1 MTICP
6 DPLLRAYFRLAML
19 SLVLIGA
26 GAEARL
32 RAQTAPP
39 ASAPTQVPSNGAG
52 GAAANGRRG
61 DSATDEQRNDLIR
74 VREKLARRYQE
85 NRRLSAALA
94 IATGQ
99 SAVLATAPIWPGV
112 FQLGREEAE
121 LELAQESELEEFIKE
136 ENSSLEDLVK
146 LEEKQPDKSAAAEQ
160 VKAGEQEK
168 AELRRKVHVLQQF
181 RAKYE
186 ADITARRKELEKTAE
201 LEQPWSP
208 SLVTNLAW
216 LILGF
221 TLVVVCLATFLLRKN
236 DANGQMTLKVFGLTL
251 IISMSA
257 LLLIVGYGKDQ
268 LTPII
273 GLFGA
278 IAGYLLGKE
287 TAGPAAARPVPK
299 ETGGKPA

>member
-1 MTICP
+1 
-6 DPLLRAYFRLAML
+6 
-19 SLVLIGA
+19 
-26 GAEARL
+26 
-32 RAQTAPP
+32 
-39 ASAPTQVPSNGAG
+39 
-52 GAAANGRRG
+52 
-61 DSATDEQRNDLIR
+61 
-74 VREKLARRYQE
+74 
-85 NRRLSAALA
+85 
-94 IATGQ
+94 
-99 SAVLATAPIWPGV
+99 
-112 FQLGREEAE
+112 
-121 LELAQESELEEFIKE
+121 
-136 ENSSLEDLVK
+136 
-146 LEEKQPDKSAAAEQ
+146 
-160 VKAGEQEK
+160 
-168 AELRRKVHVLQQF
+168 VLQQF

-221 TLVVVCLATFLLRKN
+221 TLIVVCLATFLLRKN

-287 TAGPAAARPVPK
+287 TSGPAAARPAPK
-299 ETGGKPA
+299 EPDHKSA

>member
-1 MTICP
+1 MKICP
-6 DPLLRAYFRLAML
+6 DHWLRAYFWPAML
-19 SLVLIGA
+19 SLGLISA
-26 GAEARL
+26 GTGVRL
-32 RAQTAPP
+32 QAQTAPP
-39 ASAPTQVPSNGAG
+39 ASAPTQVPPQVAG
-52 GAAANGRRG
+52 DGSANGRRG
-61 DSATDEQRNDLIR
+61 DSATDEQRNGLNR
-74 VREKLARRYQE
+74 VREELTELYRE
-85 NRRLSAALA
+85 NRKNAVRLAV
-94 IATGQ
+94 ATGQ
-99 SAVLATAPIWPGV
+99 TAVLSTAPTWPSV
-112 FQLGREEAE
+112 FQLNREEAE
-121 LELAQESELEEFIKE
+121 AELAAEKELKEFLE
-136 ENSSLEDLVK
+136 AENSALEDLVK
-146 LEEKQPDKSAAAEQ
+146 LEELPGKPPTA
-160 VKAGEQEK
+160 EQEK
-168 AELRRKVHVLQQF
+168 AAGVKKTELRNRIRVLQQF

-186 ADITARRKELEKTAE
+186 ADITARRRELEKTAE

-221 TLVVVCLATFLLRKN
+221 TLIVICLATFLLRKN

-287 TAGPAAARPVPK
+287 TSGPAAARPAPK
-299 ETGGKPA
+299 EPDHKSA

>member
-1 MTICP
+1 MKICP
-6 DPLLRAYFRLAML
+6 DHWLRAYFWPAML
-19 SLVLIGA
+19 SLGLISA
-26 GAEARL
+26 GTGVRL
-32 RAQTAPP
+32 QAQTAPP
-39 ASAPTQVPSNGAG
+39 ASAPTQVPPQVAG
-52 GAAANGRRG
+52 GGSANGRRG
-61 DSATDEQRNDLIR
+61 DSATDEQRSDLIR
-74 VREKLARRYQE
+74 VREKLAKRYQD
-85 NRRLSAALA
+85 NRKLSAALA
-94 IATGQ
+94 IATSQ
-99 SAVLATAPIWPGV
+99 TAVLATAPIWPGI

-121 LELAQESELEEFIKE
+121 VELAGESELEEFMKE

-146 LEEKQPDKSAAAEQ
+146 LEEEQRDKPPTA
-160 VKAGEQEK
+160 EQEK
-168 AELRRKVHVLQQF
+168 AAGVKKTELRNRIRVLQQF

-221 TLVVVCLATFLLRKN
+221 TLIVVCLATFLLRKN
-236 DANGQMTLKVFGLTL
+236 DVNGQMTLKVFGLTL

-287 TAGPAAARPVPK
+287 TSGPAATRPAPK
-299 ETGGKPA
+299 EPDHKAA

>member
-1 MTICP
+1 MKICP
-6 DPLLRAYFRLAML
+6 DHWLRAYFWPAML
-19 SLVLIGA
+19 SLGLISA
-26 GAEARL
+26 GTGVRL
-32 RAQTAPP
+32 QAQTAPP
-39 ASAPTQVPSNGAG
+39 ASAPTQVPPQVAG
-52 GAAANGRRG
+52 DGSANGRRG
-61 DSATDEQRNDLIR
+61 DSATDEQRNGLNR
-74 VREKLARRYQE
+74 VREELTELYRE
-85 NRRLSAALA
+85 NRKNAVRLAV
-94 IATGQ
+94 ATGQ
-99 SAVLATAPIWPGV
+99 TAVLSTAPTWPSV
-112 FQLGREEAE
+112 FQLNREEAE
-121 LELAQESELEEFIKE
+121 AELAAEKELKEFLE
-136 ENSSLEDLVK
+136 AENSALEDLVK
-146 LEEKQPDKSAAAEQ
+146 LEELPGKPPTA
-160 VKAGEQEK
+160 EQEK
-168 AELRRKVHVLQQF
+168 AAGVKKTELRNRIRVLQQF

-221 TLVVVCLATFLLRKN
+221 TLIVVCLATFLLRKN

-287 TAGPAAARPVPK
+287 TSGPAAARPAPK
-299 ETGGKPA
+299 EPDHKSA

>member
-1 MTICP
+1 MKICP
-6 DPLLRAYFRLAML
+6 DHWLRAYFWPAML
-19 SLVLIGA
+19 SLGLISA
-26 GAEARL
+26 GTGVRL
-32 RAQTAPP
+32 QAQTAPP
-39 ASAPTQVPSNGAG
+39 ASAPTQVPPQVAG
-52 GAAANGRRG
+52 DGSANGRRG
-61 DSATDEQRNDLIR
+61 DSATDGQRNDLNQ
-74 VREKLARRYQE
+74 VREELTELYQE
-85 NRRLSAALA
+85 NRRNAVRFAV
-94 IATGQ
+94 ATGQ
-99 SAVLATAPIWPGV
+99 TAVLSTAPTWPSV
-112 FQLGREEAE
+112 FQLNREEAE
-121 LELAQESELEEFIKE
+121 AELAAEKELKEFLE
-136 ENSSLEDLVK
+136 AENSALEDLVK
-146 LEEKQPDKSAAAEQ
+146 LEELPGKPPTA
-160 VKAGEQEK
+160 EQEK
-168 AELRRKVHVLQQF
+168 AAGVKKTELRNRIRVLQQF

-221 TLVVVCLATFLLRKN
+221 TLIVVCLATFLLRKN

-287 TAGPAAARPVPK
+287 TSGPAAARPAPQ
-299 ETGGKPA
+299 EPGRKPA